1 MAVQGDGAGRERPRV
16 NHDAIGVGGAVG
28 DEVRAVKVGDAVVMP
43 FAHSHGRFG
52 RAVGLDEVPDG
63 YRAMIDR
70 DAINGW

>member
-1 MAVQGDGAGRERPRV
+1 M
-16 NHDAIGVGGAVG
+16 
-28 DEVRAVKVGDAVVMP
+28 KVGDAVVMP
-43 FAHSHGRFG
+43 FVYWDGRFG